1 MTSTTTVTVLF
12 TDVVGS
18 TDLRTS
24 RGDAAAQEIMHAH
37 DDLVRQQ
44 IEQHSGQ
51 EVKSIGDSFMVALD
65 SARKAV
71 DCAVAVQRALEEHN
85 RRSPGQ
91 QVQVRVGLNT
101 GEVVQEGDDL
111 FGAAVDA
118 AKRIES
124 KAEGGHILV
133 SEAVRA
139 VIGSVKDLQFVD
151 RGRFRLKG
159 FPERWRLYEVV
170 WHEEPPATTAP
181 LLVERTPFVCREAE
195 RAELRR
201 CLDQVAAGHGA
212 PRMIGGQV
220 C

>member
-1 MTSTTTVTVLF
+1 MASTATVTVLF
-12 TDVVGS
+12 TAVVGS
-18 TDLRTS
+18 IGMRTS

-37 DDLVRQQ
+37 DELVRQQ

-51 EVKSIGDSFMVALD
+51 EVKTLGDSFMVAFA

-71 DCAVAVQRALEEHN
+71 ECAVAVQRTLEEHN
-85 RRSPGQ
+85 RRSPSQ
-91 QVQVRVGLNT
+91 QVQVRIGLNT

-124 KAEGGHILV
+124 KAKGGQVLV

-139 VIGSVKDLQFVD
+139 VIG
-151 RGRFRLKG
+151 
-159 FPERWRLYEVV
+159 P
-170 WHEEPPATTAP
+170 
-181 LLVERTPFVCREAE
+181 PFVGREAE

-201 CLDQVAAGHGA
+201 CLDQVARGQGA
-212 PRMIGGQV
+212 LVMIGGEPGVGKTRLAEEVMAEARQRGMTALIGH
-220 C
+220 CYEMEGAPPYIPS

>member
-1 MTSTTTVTVLF
+1 MTSTATVTVLF

-18 TDLRTS
+18 TGMRTS

-37 DDLVRQQ
+37 DELVRQQ

-51 EVKSIGDSFMVALD
+51 EVKTIGDSFMVAFV

-85 RRSPGQ
+85 RRSPSQ
-91 QVQVRVGLNT
+91 QVQVRIGLNT
-101 GEVVQEGDDL
+101 GEVVREGDDL

-118 AKRIES
+118 AKRIEA
-124 KAEGGHILV
+124 KAGGGRFLV

-139 VIGSVKDLQFVD
+139 VIGSVKDLGFVD

-159 FPERWRLYEVV
+159 FPERWRLYEVA
-170 WHEEPPATTAP
+170 WREE
-181 LLVERTPFVCREAE
+181 
-195 RAELRR
+195 
-201 CLDQVAAGHGA
+201 AAA
-212 PRMIGGQV
+212 VP
-220 C
+220 